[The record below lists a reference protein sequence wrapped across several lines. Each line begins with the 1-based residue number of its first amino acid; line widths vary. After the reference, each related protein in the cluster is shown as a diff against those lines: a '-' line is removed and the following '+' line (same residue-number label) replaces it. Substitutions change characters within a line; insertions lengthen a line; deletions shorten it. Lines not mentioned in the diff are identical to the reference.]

1 MAAIAQGRRANAR
14 ALVSAL
20 VAAATAPL
28 LTACSQVLPPNNLKP
43 PALSVSD
50 LSIDGIGRDQLRLRI
65 RLNTRNPNSVDLPL
79 SDLKFDVSLFGQRLA
94 HGEVAEQRFTLPANG
109 EREVPLLL
117 TFAIAD
123 VRALLR
129 QAAFGSASEAHW
141 ELKGSARWGVSPIP
155 LPFERRGDFSLRALR
170 DLVIR

>member
-1 MAAIAQGRRANAR
+1 MQVCANGRRASGR
-14 ALVSAL
+14 AILSAL
-20 VAAATAPL
+20 IMTAAAPL
-28 LTACSQVLPPNNLKP
+28 LTACNQVLPPSNLKP

-50 LSIDGIGRDQLRLRI
+50 LSIDGIGRDQLRLRV
-65 RLNTRNPNSVDLPL
+65 RLNARNPNAVDLPL
-79 SDLKFDVSLFGQRLA
+79 SDLKFDISIFGQRVA
-94 HGEVAEQRFTLPANG
+94 HGEVADQRFTLPANG
-109 EREVPLLL
+109 ERDVPLLL
-117 TFAIAD
+117 TIAVAD

-141 ELKGSARWGVSPIP
+141 ELKGSARWGISPIP